1 MTIEEVILERQVT
14 LNNNWPEITD
24 VETEARNYVRGRL
37 ADKGLKQILTT
48 VKIDKTTAFAALV
61 SDKQLAKIFS
71 SFLDVYD
78 SLPYHP
84 DLAFDAAWRSLEY
97 SIRVYADRAW
107 GYKEDKPLHDIFQK
121 ISSEVVESLINKED
135 DLKDAFEY
143 LVSNTS
149 ISAARYT
156 TVRLFYAKQLS
167 VAPQNKFVRERVEK
181 VLSKNML
188 EAIKKVY
195 MDERGD
201 MDTRNVIDVARRLIR
216 LLNGQGI
223 QIGDTSY
230 KPIPLCD
237 RIELLISGILYTSR
251 CERFH
256 GDIYSPLKSTKTTL
270 LTYYEYYFLTLTS
283 MLFFWVTFYKLIE
296 RNGNEQC
303 VKFSNLKES
312 VITTINRMNDI
323 LSNKQK

>member
-1 MTIEEVILERQVT
+1 MTIEEKIRERQIN
-14 LNNNWPEITD
+14 LNNNWPKITD
-24 VETEARNYVRGRL
+24 VETEAMNYVRERL
-37 ADKGLKQILTT
+37 ADKGLKQILST
-48 VKIDKTTAFAALV
+48 VKMDKTTAFAALA

-107 GYKEDKPLHDIFQK
+107 RYKEDKPLHDIFPK
-121 ISSEVVESLINKED
+121 ISSEVVESLINKEA

-156 TVRLFYAKQLS
+156 IVRLFYAKQLS
-167 VAPQNKFVRERVEK
+167 EAPQIKFVRERVEK
-181 VLSKNML
+181 VLPKDML
-188 EAIKKVY
+188 EAIEKVY
-195 MDERGD
+195 MDGEGR
-201 MDTRNVIDVARRLIR
+201 MNARNVKDVARRLIR
-216 LLNGQGI
+216 LLNGQDI

-256 GDIYSPLKSTKTTL
+256 GDIYSPLKSSKTTL
-270 LTYYEYYFLTLTS
+270 LTYYEYYFLALAS
-283 MLFFWVTFYKLIE
+283 MLFFWVAFYKLIE
-296 RNGNEQC
+296 RNGNDQC

-312 VITTINRMNDI
+312 VITTIDRMNDI
-323 LSNKQK
+323 LSNK

>member
-1 MTIEEVILERQVT
+1 MTIEEKIRERQIN
-14 LNNNWPEITD
+14 LNNNWPKITD
-24 VETEARNYVRGRL
+24 VETEAMNYVRARL
-37 ADKGLKQILTT
+37 ADRGLKQILST
-48 VKIDKTTAFAALV
+48 VKMDKTTAFAALAP
-61 SDKQLAKIFS
+61 DKQLAKIFS

-121 ISSEVVESLINKED
+121 ISSEVVESLINKEA
-135 DLKDAFEY
+135 DLKDTFEY

-156 TVRLFYAKQLS
+156 IVRLFYAKQLS
-167 VAPQNKFVRERVEK
+167 VAPQIKFVRERVEK
-181 VLSKNML
+181 VLPKDML
-188 EAIKKVY
+188 EAIEKVY
-195 MDERGD
+195 MDGEGR
-201 MDTRNVIDVARRLIR
+201 MNARNVKDVALRLIR
-216 LLNGQGI
+216 LLNGQDI

-256 GDIYSPLKSTKTTL
+256 GDIYSPLKSSKTTL
-270 LTYYEYYFLTLTS
+270 QTYYEYYFLALAS
-283 MLFFWVTFYKLIE
+283 MLFFWVAFYKLIE
-296 RNGNEQC
+296 RNGNDQC

-312 VITTINRMNDI
+312 VITTIDRMNDI
-323 LSNKQK
+323 LSNK

>member
-1 MTIEEVILERQVT
+1 MTIEEKIRERQIN
-14 LNNNWPEITD
+14 LNNNWPKITD
-24 VETEARNYVRGRL
+24 VETEAMNYVRERL
-37 ADKGLKQILTT
+37 ADRGLKQILST
-48 VKIDKTTAFAALV
+48 VKMDKTTAFAALA

-121 ISSEVVESLINKED
+121 ISSEVVESLINKEA
-135 DLKDAFEY
+135 DLKDTFEY

-156 TVRLFYAKQLS
+156 IVRLFYAKQLS
-167 VAPQNKFVRERVEK
+167 VAPQIKFVRERVEK
-181 VLSKNML
+181 VLPKDML
-188 EAIKKVY
+188 EAIEKVY
-195 MDERGD
+195 MDEEER
-201 MDTRNVIDVARRLIR
+201 MNARNVKDVARRLIR
-216 LLNGQGI
+216 LLNGQDI

-256 GDIYSPLKSTKTTL
+256 GDIYSPLKSSKTTL
-270 LTYYEYYFLTLTS
+270 LTYYEYYFLALAS
-283 MLFFWVTFYKLIE
+283 MLFFWVAFYKLIE
-296 RNGNEQC
+296 RNGNNQC

-312 VITTINRMNDI
+312 VITTIDRMNDI
-323 LSNKQK
+323 LSNK

>member
-1 MTIEEVILERQVT
+1 MTIEEKIRERQIN
-14 LNNNWPEITD
+14 LNNNWPKITD
-24 VETEARNYVRGRL
+24 VETEAMNYVRARL
-37 ADKGLKQILTT
+37 ADRGLKQILST
-48 VKIDKTTAFAALV
+48 VKMDKTTAFAALAP
-61 SDKQLAKIFS
+61 DKQLAKIFS

-121 ISSEVVESLINKED
+121 ISSEVVESLINKEA
-135 DLKDAFEY
+135 DLKDTFEY

-156 TVRLFYAKQLS
+156 IVRLFYAKQLS
-167 VAPQNKFVRERVEK
+167 VAPQIKFVRERVEK
-181 VLSKNML
+181 VLPKDML
-188 EAIKKVY
+188 EAIEKVY
-195 MDERGD
+195 MDGEGR
-201 MDTRNVIDVARRLIR
+201 MNARNVKDVARRLIR
-216 LLNGQGI
+216 LLNGQDI

-256 GDIYSPLKSTKTTL
+256 GDIYSPLKSSKTTL
-270 LTYYEYYFLTLTS
+270 QTYYEYYFLALAS
-283 MLFFWVTFYKLIE
+283 MLFFWVAFYKLIE
-296 RNGNEQC
+296 RNGNDQC

-312 VITTINRMNDI
+312 VITTIDRMNDI
-323 LSNKQK
+323 LSNK

>member
-1 MTIEEVILERQVT
+1 MTIEEKIRERQIN
-14 LNNNWPEITD
+14 LNNNWPKITD
-24 VETEARNYVRGRL
+24 VETEAMNYVRERL
-37 ADKGLKQILTT
+37 ADKGLKQILST
-48 VKIDKTTAFAALV
+48 VKMDKTTAFTALA

-107 GYKEDKPLHDIFQK
+107 RYKEDKPLHDIFPK
-121 ISSEVVESLINKED
+121 ISSEVVESLINKEA

-156 TVRLFYAKQLS
+156 IVRLFYAKQLS
-167 VAPQNKFVRERVEK
+167 EAPQIKFVRERVEK
-181 VLSKNML
+181 VLPKDML
-188 EAIKKVY
+188 EAIEKVY
-195 MDERGD
+195 MDGEGR
-201 MDTRNVIDVARRLIR
+201 MNARNVKDVARRLIR
-216 LLNGQGI
+216 LLNGQDI

-256 GDIYSPLKSTKTTL
+256 GDIYSPLKSSKTTL
-270 LTYYEYYFLTLTS
+270 LTYYEYYFLALAS
-283 MLFFWVTFYKLIE
+283 MLFFWVAFYKLIE
-296 RNGNEQC
+296 LNGNDQC

-312 VITTINRMNDI
+312 VITTIDRMNDI
-323 LSNKQK
+323 LSNK

>member
-1 MTIEEVILERQVT
+1 MTIEEKIRERQIN
-14 LNNNWPEITD
+14 LNNNWPKITD
-24 VETEARNYVRGRL
+24 VETEAMNYVRERL
-37 ADKGLKQILTT
+37 ADKGLKQILST
-48 VKIDKTTAFAALV
+48 VKMDKTTAFAALA

-107 GYKEDKPLHDIFQK
+107 RYKEDKPLHDIFPK
-121 ISSEVVESLINKED
+121 ISSEVVESLINKEA

-156 TVRLFYAKQLS
+156 IVRLFYAKQLS
-167 VAPQNKFVRERVEK
+167 EAPQIKFVRERVEK
-181 VLSKNML
+181 VLPKDML
-188 EAIKKVY
+188 EAIEKVY
-195 MDERGD
+195 MDGEGR
-201 MDTRNVIDVARRLIR
+201 MTARNVKDVARRLIR
-216 LLNGQGI
+216 LLNGQDI

-256 GDIYSPLKSTKTTL
+256 GDIYSPLKSSKTTL
-270 LTYYEYYFLTLTS
+270 LTYYEYYFLALAS
-283 MLFFWVTFYKLIE
+283 MLFFWIAFYKLIE
-296 RNGNEQC
+296 RNGN
-303 VKFSNLKES
+303 
-312 VITTINRMNDI
+312 D
-323 LSNKQK
+323 

>member
-1 MTIEEVILERQVT
+1 MTIEEIILERQVS

-24 VETEARNYVRGRL
+24 VETEAINYVRERL
-37 ADKGLKQILTT
+37 ANRGLKQILAT

-97 SIRVYADRAW
+97 SIRVYAYRAW
-107 GYKEDKPLHDIFQK
+107 EYKEDKPLHDIFQK
-121 ISSEVVESLINKED
+121 ISSEVVESLINKEA
-135 DLKDAFEY
+135 DLKDTFEY

-167 VAPQNKFVRERVEK
+167 VAPQIKFVRERVEK
-181 VLSKNML
+181 VLPKDML
-188 EAIKKVY
+188 EVIKKVC
-195 MDERGD
+195 MDEEGR

-216 LLNGQGI
+216 LLNGQDI

-230 KPIPLCD
+230 KPIPLRN

-256 GDIYSPLKSTKTTL
+256 GDLYSPLKSSKTTL

-283 MLFFWVTFYKLIE
+283 MLFFWVTFYKLTE
-296 RNGNEQC
+296 RNGNDKFI
-303 VKFSNLKES
+303 KFSNLKES
-312 VITTINRMNDI
+312 LITTIDRMNDI

>member
-1 MTIEEVILERQVT
+1 MTIEEKIRERQIN
-14 LNNNWPEITD
+14 LNNNWPKITD
-24 VETEARNYVRGRL
+24 VETEAMNYVRERL
-37 ADKGLKQILTT
+37 ADKGLKQILST
-48 VKIDKTTAFAALV
+48 VKMDKTTAFAALA

-107 GYKEDKPLHDIFQK
+107 RYKEDKPLHDIFPK
-121 ISSEVVESLINKED
+121 ISSEVVESLINKEA

-156 TVRLFYAKQLS
+156 IVRLFYAKQLS
-167 VAPQNKFVRERVEK
+167 EAPQIKFVRERVEK
-181 VLSKNML
+181 VLPKDML
-188 EAIKKVY
+188 EAIEKVY
-195 MDERGD
+195 MDGEGR
-201 MDTRNVIDVARRLIR
+201 MTARNVKDVARRLIR
-216 LLNGQGI
+216 LLNGQDI

-256 GDIYSPLKSTKTTL
+256 GDIYSPLKSSKTTL
-270 LTYYEYYFLTLTS
+270 LTYYEYYFLALAS
-283 MLFFWVTFYKLIE
+283 MLFFWIAFYKLIE
-296 RNGNEQC
+296 RNGNDQC

-312 VITTINRMNDI
+312 VITTIDRMNDI
-323 LSNKQK
+323 LSNK

>member
-1 MTIEEVILERQVT
+1 MTIDEVILGRQIT

-24 VETEARNYVRGRL
+24 IETEAMNYVRERL
-37 ADKGLKQILTT
+37 ADRGLKQILAT
-48 VKIDKTTAFAALV
+48 VKVDKTTAFAALV

-97 SIRVYADRAW
+97 TIRVYADRAW
-107 GYKEDKPLHDIFQK
+107 GYKEDKPLHDIFRK
-121 ISSEVVESLINKED
+121 ISSEVVESLINKEA
-135 DLKDAFEY
+135 DLKDTFEY

-167 VAPQNKFVRERVEK
+167 VAPQIKFVRERIEK
-181 VLSKNML
+181 VLSKDML
-188 EAIKKVY
+188 EVIKKVY
-195 MDERGD
+195 MDEEGR
-201 MDTRNVIDVARRLIR
+201 MDTKNVIDVARRLVR
-216 LLNGQGI
+216 LLNGQDI
-223 QIGDTSY
+223 QIGETSY

-256 GDIYSPLKSTKTTL
+256 GDIYMPLKSSKTTL
-270 LTYYEYYFLTLTS
+270 LTYYDYYFLTLTS
-283 MLFFWVTFYKLIE
+283 MFFSGLHFT
-296 RNGNEQC
+296 N
-303 VKFSNLKES
+303 S
-312 VITTINRMNDI
+312 
-323 LSNKQK
+323 

>member
-1 MTIEEVILERQVT
+1 MTIEEKIRERQIN
-14 LNNNWPEITD
+14 LNNNWPKITD
-24 VETEARNYVRGRL
+24 VETEAMNYVRERL
-37 ADKGLKQILTT
+37 ADKGLKQILST
-48 VKIDKTTAFAALV
+48 VKMDKTTAFAALA

-107 GYKEDKPLHDIFQK
+107 RYKEDKPLHDIFPK
-121 ISSEVVESLINKED
+121 ISSEVVESLINKEA

-156 TVRLFYAKQLS
+156 IVRLFYAKQLS
-167 VAPQNKFVRERVEK
+167 EAPQIKFVRERVEK
-181 VLSKNML
+181 VLPKDML
-188 EAIKKVY
+188 EAIEKVY
-195 MDERGD
+195 MDGEGR
-201 MDTRNVIDVARRLIR
+201 MNARNVKDVARRLIR
-216 LLNGQGI
+216 LLNGQDI

-256 GDIYSPLKSTKTTL
+256 GDIYSPLKSSKTTL
-270 LTYYEYYFLTLTS
+270 LTYYEYYFLALAS
-283 MLFFWVTFYKLIE
+283 MLFFWIAFYKLIE
-296 RNGNEQC
+296 RNGN
-303 VKFSNLKES
+303 
-312 VITTINRMNDI
+312 D
-323 LSNKQK
+323 

>member
-1 MTIEEVILERQVT
+1 MTIEEKIRERQINF
-14 LNNNWPEITD
+14 NNNWPKITD
-24 VETEARNYVRGRL
+24 VETEAMNYVRERL
-37 ADKGLKQILTT
+37 ADKGLKQILST
-48 VKIDKTTAFAALV
+48 VKMDKTTAFAALA

-121 ISSEVVESLINKED
+121 ISSEVVESLINKEA
-135 DLKDAFEY
+135 DLKDTFEY

-156 TVRLFYAKQLS
+156 IVRLFYAKQLS
-167 VAPQNKFVRERVEK
+167 VAPQIKFVRERVEK
-181 VLSKNML
+181 VLPKDML
-188 EAIKKVY
+188 EAIEKVY
-195 MDERGD
+195 MDGEGR
-201 MDTRNVIDVARRLIR
+201 MNTRNVKDVARRLIR
-216 LLNGQGI
+216 LLNGQDI

-256 GDIYSPLKSTKTTL
+256 GDIYSPLKSSKTTL
-270 LTYYEYYFLTLTS
+270 LTYYEYYFLALAS
-283 MLFFWVTFYKLIE
+283 MLFFWVAFYKLIE
-296 RNGNEQC
+296 RNGNDQC

-312 VITTINRMNDI
+312 VITTIDRMNDI
-323 LSNKQK
+323 LSNK